1 MVSTDAAR
9 TAVGV
14 LGNIISIILFMSPVP
29 TFVQICKKGSVEQYS
44 AAPYLATLI
53 NCGLWVLYG
62 LPMVHP
68 HSLLVIT
75 INGSGLVIELVYL
88 LLFLTYTDR
97 KKRLR
102 VLLIILGE
110 FVVLGALGVLVM
122 TLAHT
127 TKLRSL
133 IVGSVAMLGNVMMYA
148 SPLSVMR
155 MVISTKSVE
164 YMPLTLSLASCANG
178 ICWTTYALIRF
189 DPFLAAPNGLGTLFG
204 LAQLILYATFY
215 KSTKKQMLEKQ
226 GKGIEMGL
234 AEPTNSA
241 EEPEKIS
248 TAASEIHRT

>member
-1 MVSTDAAR
+1 MTGLIRNMPQPSYPKAYLTTELTVVLLLTGVSTVFR
-9 TAVGV
+9 
-14 LGNIISIILFMSPVP
+14 NIISIILFMSPVP

-97 KKRLR
+97 KETESATDNT
-102 VLLIILGE
+102 G
-110 FVVLGALGVLVM
+110 
-122 TLAHT
+122 
-127 TKLRSL
+127 
-133 IVGSVAMLGNVMMYA
+133 VAMLGNVMMYA

-164 YMPLTLSLASCANG
+164 YMPLILSLFVFLSCANG

-234 AEPTNSA
+234 AEPTNSG
-241 EEPEKIS
+241 EEAEKIS